1 MKVNKKY
8 QFKKFAKKKKIA
20 IKRLIVKSNRK
31 KKIKGWWNCNKIQFK
46 KLSQIKQLVIKKMR
60 IKSDK

>member
-8 QFKKFAKKKKIA
+8 QFKKFAKIKKKIA

-31 KKIKGWWNCNKIQFK
+31 KKIKG
-46 KLSQIKQLVIKKMR
+46 
-60 IKSDK
+60 